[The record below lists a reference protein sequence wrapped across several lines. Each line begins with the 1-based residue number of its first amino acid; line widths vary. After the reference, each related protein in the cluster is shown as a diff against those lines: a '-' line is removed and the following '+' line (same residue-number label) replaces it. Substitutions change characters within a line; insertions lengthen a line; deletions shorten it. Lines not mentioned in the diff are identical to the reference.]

1 MDFLKNLIM
10 LIWKGSSAIPTKI
23 EELLI
28 EQVIKEYYEA
38 YFVGF
43 KGYNKSQIDA
53 LHKKFLIETAT
64 EGKPTDTNKEVEER
78 IWKKIKEM
86 EDRRKALVVDELSFN
101 SFFEYSTERIPYICN
116 ENKITGID
124 LSSYN
129 YSLSEFYRG
138 GTYERT
144 LNENIDSSLF
154 DETFIVFEIDTIKD
168 NKTLF
173 PLVTLIIMD
182 VLSKRC
188 ASKRTARCWSL
199 KKHGKQWHPQ

>member
-1 MDFLKNLIM
+1 M
-10 LIWKGSSAIPTKI
+10 LIWKGNSAIPTKI

-154 DETFIVFEIDTIKD
+154 DETFIV
-168 NKTLF
+168 LF
-173 PLVTLIIMD
+173 FHKLRPFYSGMTGCRIQISCSCLWDVCFWSCSKFLRAESTQNLIFQ
-182 VLSKRC
+182 SC
-188 ASKRTARCWSL
+188 
-199 KKHGKQWHPQ
+199 